1 MTTGRSRLGWALLP
15 LALLAA
21 LAIIVAR
28 GGLLDFLRAGA
39 PPVEELSVE
48 RVTLEPG
55 IIRLSVANG
64 GPDPVTVAQVTVD
77 EAFWT
82 FTVEPGATVGRLG
95 RATVEIPYPWVENE
109 THKVGLL
116 TSTGLVF
123 EHEIAV
129 ARESPR
135 LDGRFFGIFSLI
147 GLYVGILPIAIGL
160 LWYPLLRGLEK
171 RWLHFVLAL
180 TAGLLIFL
188 GADALH
194 EALENGAAVAGAYQG
209 TLIVVVGSL
218 ATLLLLQAVAG
229 ARARREGAEG
239 RRAVAWLI
247 ALGIG
252 LHNLG
257 EGLAIG
263 AAYALGE
270 AALGAFLIVGFMLHN
285 STEGLAI
292 VAPIAKDRPR
302 IATLAALGALAGIP
316 TILGACLGGVAYS
329 PVLATLFLSVGA
341 GAIAQVVLVL
351 YRSIARERDTESV
364 WTPLT
369 AGGLV
374 AGMLVMYGTGLLVAG

>member
-1 MTTGRSRLGWALLP
+1 MSARRSRWAWALLP
-15 LALLAA
+15 LVLLAA
-21 LAIIVAR
+21 LAVMVAR
-28 GGLLDFLRAGA
+28 GGLLGFLRGGA
-39 PPVEELSVE
+39 PPVEELTFE
-48 RVTLEPG
+48 RVTLAPG
-55 IIRLSVANG
+55 SMRLTVVNG
-64 GPDPVTVAQVTVD
+64 GPDPVTVAQVMVD

-82 FTVEPGATVGRLG
+82 FTMEPGPTVRRLG

-109 THKVGLL
+109 AHIVTLL
-116 TSTGLVF
+116 TSTGLTF

-129 ARESPR
+129 ARESPT
-135 LDGRFFGIFSLI
+135 LDAGFFGIFSLI

-160 LWYPLLRGLEK
+160 LWYPLLRGLER

-194 EALENGAAVAGAYQG
+194 EALESGAAVAGAYQG
-209 TLIVVVGSL
+209 TLIVLIGSVG
-218 ATLLLLQAVAG
+218 TLLMLQSVAG

-263 AAYALGE
+263 ASYALGE
-270 AALGAFLIVGFMLHN
+270 AALGAFLIIGFMLHN

-302 IATLAALGALAGIP
+302 IATLAALGALAGGP
-316 TILGACLGGVAYS
+316 TVLGVWLGGVVYS
-329 PVLATLFLSVGA
+329 PTLATLFLSVGA
-341 GAIAQVVLVL
+341 GAIAQVVIAL
-351 YRSIARERDTESV
+351 YRTVARERESESV

-374 AGMLVMYGTGLLVAG
+374 AGMMVMYGTGLLVAG